1 MLADIKELF
10 SCEAIYLLSN
20 WYLSKGARIEKK
32 IAEELHLKIFFPGI
46 EIRIDKENIITK
58 ETIDR
63 AMRATEQTIDK
74 INSIPRKDYL
84 DTENSMRNKPVIF
97 TKITRE
103 ELDRRRNPNIDY
115 IL

>member
-1 MLADIKELF
+1 
-10 SCEAIYLLSN
+10 
-20 WYLSKGARIEKK
+20 
-32 IAEELHLKIFFPGI
+32 
-46 EIRIDKENIITK
+46 
-58 ETIDR
+58 
-63 AMRATEQTIDK
+63 MRATERMNDK